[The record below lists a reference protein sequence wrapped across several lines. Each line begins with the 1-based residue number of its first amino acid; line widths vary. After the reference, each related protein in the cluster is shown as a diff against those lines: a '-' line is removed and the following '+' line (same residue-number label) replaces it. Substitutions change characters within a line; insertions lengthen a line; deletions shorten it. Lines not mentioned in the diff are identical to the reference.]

1 MLRTILAITG
11 RPGLYK
17 IISQGKGML
26 VVEELTN
33 GKRSPAHAR
42 EKLVSLA
49 DISMYTENDDL
60 PLGEILDRL
69 FAKHDGKPVDLKQII
84 ADGALESVFAEV
96 VPDFDRDRVYK
107 SDIKKLLQWYNILV
121 NAGFDKFTEEETE
134 EADSNAA
141 EEPDEAPAK

>member
-26 VVEELTN
+26 VVEDLTN

>member
-26 VVEELTN
+26 VVEDLTN

-69 FAKHDGKPVDLKQII
+69 FAKHEGKPVDLKQII

-121 NAGFDKFTEEETE
+121 NAGFDKFTEEETG
-134 EADSNAA
+134 EADGNAA
-141 EEPDEAPAK
+141 EESDEAPAK